1 MIEIKA
7 EDRNDKELKYRD
19 NSDADESKG
28 QSNKLD
34 NSTLKAFKDLKK
46 QLGRH
51 RRVVATFKQKIEKE
65 IKSIQDQMKV
75 KRKSSGG
82 SGSSGGA
89 ISSSLSDDFYD
100 EVGKFLTM
108 KYIDFPSIILIFR
121 CDSISTL

>member
-75 KRKSSGG
+75 KRKSNGG

-108 KYIDFPSIILIFR
+108 KYIDFPSIIIIFYMICFFR
-121 CDSISTL
+121 

>member
-28 QSNKLD
+28 QSYKLD
-34 NSTLKAFKDLKK
+34 NSTLKAFKDLRK

-75 KRKSSGG
+75 KRKSIGG

-108 KYIDFPSIILIFR
+108 KYIDFPSIIIIFYMICFFR
-121 CDSISTL
+121 

>member
-75 KRKSSGG
+75 KRKSNGG

-100 EVGKFLTM
+100 EVGKLLTK
-108 KYIDFPSIILIFR
+108 KYIDFPSINLIFHM
-121 CDSISTL
+121 IYVL

>member
-19 NSDADESKG
+19 NSNADESKG

-75 KRKSSGG
+75 KRKSNGG

-108 KYIDFPSIILIFR
+108 KYIEFPSIILIFYMICFFR
-121 CDSISTL
+121 

>member
-28 QSNKLD
+28 QSYKLD
-34 NSTLKAFKDLKK
+34 NSTLKAFKDLRK

-65 IKSIQDQMKV
+65 IKSIQDQM
-75 KRKSSGG
+75 
-82 SGSSGGA
+82 
-89 ISSSLSDDFYD
+89 
-100 EVGKFLTM
+100 
-108 KYIDFPSIILIFR
+108 
-121 CDSISTL
+121 

>member
-75 KRKSSGG
+75 KRKSSEG

-108 KYIDFPSIILIFR
+108 KYIDFPSIILIFYMICFFR
-121 CDSISTL
+121 

>member
-75 KRKSSGG
+75 KRKSNGG

-108 KYIDFPSIILIFR
+108 KYIDFPSHPLFLFF
-121 CDSISTL
+121 T